1 LRGRVGRGQERLGLR
16 WRHQAEAL
24 AGKGNNNPPLMRGRV
39 SVVDVVGM
47 VVQVMGPGSAGRR
60 HDGWD

>member
-1 LRGRVGRGQERLGLR
+1 
-16 WRHQAEAL
+16 
-24 AGKGNNNPPLMRGRV
+24 V